1 MCKCIENIKT
11 SYSRVKRETSRL
23 SRRSFCDPI
32 LDVGITQVN
41 MDDFLDAINSQTHE
55 LHQLTQ
61 VINDLIDGVRSAFC
75 DISTQ
80 EAEELLELSGPMYDK
95 MQLVQRKL
103 HKSPLYVGM
112 QTVVDIYEDA
122 MSDFEELCHD
132 LRTWRIDL
140 EQDEEFEKLR
150 EQLKG
155 IA

>member
-1 MCKCIENIKT
+1 MCKGIENIKT
-11 SYSRVKRETSRL
+11 SYSRVRRETYRV
-23 SRRSFCDPI
+23 SRRSFRDPMVG
-32 LDVGITQVN
+32 DGITRVN

-55 LHQLTQ
+55 LHHLTQ
-61 VINDLIDGVRSAFC
+61 VIKDLIDGVRSAFC

-80 EAEELLELSGPMYDK
+80 EAEELLELSGQIYDK

-103 HKSPLYVGM
+103 HKSPFYVGM

-122 MSDFEELCHD
+122 MSDFEELCND

-140 EQDEEFEKLR
+140 EQDEEFVKLR